1 MTCASKPNRMIKRF
15 VAEALCT
22 KEEAVGSD
30 FAERLLV
37 EAAATLQNEMPNL
50 SASQLDY
57 QVRLYQRSR

>member
-1 MTCASKPNRMIKRF
+1 MR
-15 VAEALCT
+15 VEAKSHDQALRGRSFCT